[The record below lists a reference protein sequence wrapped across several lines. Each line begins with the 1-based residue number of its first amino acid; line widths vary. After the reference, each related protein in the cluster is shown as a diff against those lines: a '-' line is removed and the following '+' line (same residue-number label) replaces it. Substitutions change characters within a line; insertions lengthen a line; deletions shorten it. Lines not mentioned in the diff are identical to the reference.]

1 MPRGAPAVRRGPSR
15 QPNSRPAVGQQCGAS
30 EVMTPSADHPAGG
43 AQQQQDQADHEDDDP
58 DPPENRDLEQQAE
71 KQQYQSEDDH
81 LGPPKNRAAA
91 AAAAQPHV
99 GASDRGWTNLPG
111 ARVTRTMERRHPAGG
126 ALTRRVAQAA
136 EFWASSGWPGT
147 GSAGRGNAGRR
158 NRGAWKG
165 FHVPSGCASR
175 SVMAQI
181 EAGW

>member
-15 QPNSRPAVGQQCGAS
+15 QPNSPSGRRSAVRGVRRNS

-58 DPPENRDLEQQAE
+58 DRPENRDLEQQAE

-99 GASDRGWTNLPG
+99 GASDRGRTNLPG
-111 ARVTRTMERRHPAGG
+111 ARVTRTMERWHPAGG

-136 EFWASSGWPGT
+136 EFWASSGWP
-147 GSAGRGNAGRR
+147 
-158 NRGAWKG
+158 
-165 FHVPSGCASR
+165 
-175 SVMAQI
+175 
-181 EAGW
+181 